1 MGEIGRTTQRSTLQS
16 IAIHA
21 KHWLEAIH
29 CRVLSSSQ
37 VEAMA
42 DCSCTC
48 ESRNATETEKC
59 KFPVK
64 GIWFKN
70 AANWWNSLFV
80 IVQYAIMVDLVKWV
94 GLDGLSIRSCK
105 VYSYWHVDE
114 PATSKIL
121 NKWWFVNDCE
131 IFNYQNS
138 YCPSKQVLEVES
150 VTGLLTQ
157 LSQGQDHLSI
167 WRMISMH
174 SEIADLEFDR
184 K

>member
-21 KHWLEAIH
+21 KHWLETIH

-48 ESRNATETEKC
+48 ESRDATETEKGE
-59 KFPVK
+59 FPIK
-64 GIWFKN
+64 GIRFKN
-70 AANWWNSLFV
+70 AANWGNSLLV
-80 IVQYAIMVDLVKWV
+80 IVQLASMVDLVKRTRLAWFT
-94 GLDGLSIRSCK
+94 IRSCK
-105 VYSYWHVDE
+105 VYSYWHVDK
-114 PATSKIL
+114 PATSEVF
-121 NKWWFVNDCE
+121 NKWWFVNDSE

-138 YCPSKQVLEVES
+138 YGPSKQILEVES

-157 LSQGQDHLSI
+157 LSQGHDHLSI
-167 WRMISMH
+167 CRMLSMH